1 MAAAIGVA
9 AWLAADAAAVWILAI
24 VVLGLSLI
32 VATEA
37 AGDGG
42 PLDRGSEAKV
52 A

>member
-9 AWLAADAAAVWILAI
+9 AWLAAAVAVWILAI

-42 PLDRGSEAKV
+42 PLDRRSEAKV